1 MATFSELDHFLLTA
15 ERKYGYVSVMH
26 FLKLLIEELP
36 EESTAFDPLR
46 EAGYPVQ
53 GAHILLTEALLTAE
67 FPPIDG

>member
-1 MATFSELDHFLLTA
+1 MA

-46 EAGYPVQ
+46 ESGYAVQ
-53 GAHILLTEALLTAE
+53 GVHNLLTDELLTSE